1 MPREIRIKHSI
12 KHVWF
17 GRINAFDFT
26 SVKELSKK
34 NKELLNHNN
43 LAELFRTKSH
53 RKAWNTSRCPEF
65 PTEESR
71 LKYIDNMECKI
82 IKMTRFFLRNG
93 NDPNNEVFLKH
104 LCANYYHSKLF
115 AKKILQMCINHG
127 LDVNFVEE
135 FLKKHQCIELY
146 STWYPTFTIIHHA
159 RRSQRPTVWGNQYRP
174 KYQYHVFGYY
184 GGQYSTNRY
193 EHKKGDII
201 RTSSYI
207 HGSEPDDSADGYCM
221 CWDWVRRVY
230 RHRLQTIS
238 AIPCMNDDILSVI
251 KEFL

>member
-1 MPREIRIKHSI
+1 MTTKA
-12 KHVWF
+12 WF

-53 RKAWNTSRCPEF
+53 RRGWNRSRCPDF

-71 LKYIDNMECKI
+71 MKYIDNIECKI
-82 IKMTRFFLRNG
+82 IKITRFFLRNG
-93 NDPNNEVFLKH
+93 NDPNNELFLKH
-104 LCANYYHSKLF
+104 LCANFYHSKLF
-115 AKKILQMCINHG
+115 VKKILQMCINHG
-127 LDVNFVEE
+127 LDVKFVEE

-146 STWYPTFTIIHHA
+146 STWYPEYTIFYNA
-159 RRSQRPTVWGNQYRP
+159 RRGVSVYPPVTSVVFWSRRP
-174 KYQYHVFGYY
+174 KYQYHIFGYY
-184 GGQYSTNRY
+184 REQRCTDRY
-193 EHKKGDII
+193 EYKKGDIM

-221 CWDWVRRVY
+221 CWNWVRRVY

-238 AIPCMNDDILSVI
+238 VIPCMNDDIFSVI
-251 KEFL
+251 KKFL